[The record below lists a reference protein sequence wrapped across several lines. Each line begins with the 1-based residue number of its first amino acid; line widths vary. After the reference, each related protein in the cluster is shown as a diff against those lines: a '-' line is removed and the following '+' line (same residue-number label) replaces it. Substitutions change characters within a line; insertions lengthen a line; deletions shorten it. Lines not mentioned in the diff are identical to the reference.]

1 MRRHRPEP
9 FSSLL
14 QQYLRLEGL
23 ETPLQEYRVVQ
34 AWPQVAGDAISR
46 YTGQVF
52 VRDGQLYVQIKSA
65 PLRQNLSMQQTI
77 LTRRLNEYVGGTVIS
92 AIRFF

>member
-34 AWPQVAGDAISR
+34 AWPQVAGEAISR

-52 VRDGQLYVQIKSA
+52 VRDGQ
-65 PLRQNLSMQQTI
+65 
-77 LTRRLNEYVGGTVIS
+77 
-92 AIRFF
+92 